1 MNFSKPISH
10 EIVNVVALA
19 TAIAALPFSISIC
32 HAGLLLLLASWLIEG
47 EWKKKWNTI
56 KSLPL
61 LWPFILFFILHLT
74 GLLYT
79 SDLKNGISDIEK
91 KAFFFLLP
99 ILLATI
105 KIRSNYLNL
114 LLKSFIVTSFIA
126 VVICMSTAFNQ
137 SRHPGRIPQNFDF
150 ANSEE
155 FKVLNPDASQTWS
168 YFSYNELS
176 SGINIH
182 PTYLGLYIVF
192 SILLLAHFY
201 KQQEHNLTAW
211 EKRGVLCLFLLFSLF
226 ILLLSSRAI
235 TIAYIFSSITGLS
248 WVFFNSGRASFAI
261 TGSVVII
268 LISAASIIL
277 NPISRYRSVQ
287 EFTPSSFTV
296 ETNKLYTTSSSIRL
310 SLWWLGIRSINK
322 NNWAIGNG
330 TGDATQT
337 MKSSAEKYNITNTI
351 NSYDPHNQFIY
362 TFLQLGSI
370 GVVVLAA
377 CLFMPLFQQE
387 LDFSFLHLVFLS
399 VILILCVTESIFE
412 SQKGI
417 VFFSLFNSFFV
428 FQFQSVRSPQLT
440 VSHA

>member
-10 EIVNVVALA
+10 EVVNVVALA
-19 TAIAALPFSISIC
+19 TAIAALPFSIAIC

-56 KSLPL
+56 KNQPL
-61 LWPFILFFILHLT
+61 LWPFILFFMLHLT

-79 SDLKNGISDIEK
+79 SNIKNGISDIEK

-105 KIRSNYLNL
+105 KIQSNYINL
-114 LLKSFIVTSFIA
+114 LLKSFVVTSFIA
-126 VVICMSTAFNQ
+126 VVICMSVAFNQ

-211 EKRGVLCLFLLFSLF
+211 QKRVVLSLFLLFSLF

-235 TIAYIFSSITGLS
+235 TIAYIFSCIIGLC

-287 EFTPSSFTV
+287 EFTPSSLTI

-310 SLWWLGIRSINK
+310 SLWWLGIRSINN
-322 NNWAIGNG
+322 NNWAMGNG
-330 TGDATQT
+330 TGDATQA

-362 TFLQLGSI
+362 TFLQLGVI
-370 GVVVLAA
+370 GIFVLAA
-377 CLFMPLFQQE
+377 CLLMPVFQQE
-387 LDFSFLHLVFLS
+387 LDFSFLHLSFLS
-399 VILILCVTESIFE
+399 VILILCITESIFE

-417 VFFSLFNSFFV
+417 VFFSLFHSLLV
-428 FQFQSVRSPQLT
+428 FQFQPVRSPQLT